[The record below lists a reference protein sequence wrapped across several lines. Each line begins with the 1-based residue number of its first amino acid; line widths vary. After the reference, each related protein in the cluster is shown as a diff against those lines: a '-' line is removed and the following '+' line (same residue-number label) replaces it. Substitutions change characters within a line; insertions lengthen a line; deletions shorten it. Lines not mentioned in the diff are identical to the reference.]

1 MIRCIGCLLIALAG
15 MGMGLYGACRLRRR
29 AAYIQQ
35 TQRLLQALECQLP
48 YTAQPLAVLWRR
60 LADTEA
66 YGDCRL
72 LRDTAAELASVP
84 FDTAFAAAVERARTE
99 GLLTSAGLSLL
110 LEFGA
115 GCGRYDLTRQTEH
128 IRYYRRQ
135 LEDLAAELSRYAAA
149 KGRLYRV
156 AGLAGGVAL
165 ALLLL

>member
-1 MIRCIGCLLIALAG
+1 M
-15 MGMGLYGACRLRRR
+15 
-29 AAYIQQ
+29 
-35 TQRLLQALECQLP
+35 
-48 YTAQPLAVLWRR
+48 AVLWRQ

-72 LRDTAAELASVP
+72 LQDTVVGLASAP
-84 FDTAFAAAVERARTE
+84 FDAAFSAAVERARADD
-99 GLLTSAGLSLL
+99 LLTPAGHSLL
-110 LEFGA
+110 SEFGA

-128 IRYYRRQ
+128 IRHYRRQ
-135 LEDLAAELSRYAAA
+135 LEDLGAELSRYAAA